1 MAAYVQQN
9 SSRRMAVLVG
19 IILFHILLLYGLVS
33 GLARKVVEV
42 VAAPLVTDIIEEIK
56 PEDKPPPPPPPQME
70 RPPVQVPPPDV
81 VIDIPMETNTTAI
94 SNVTDKPAPPAPP
107 VVAPTVVERKPV
119 RVAPKL
125 DLRRS
130 PSTDEFYPASARRA
144 EIEGVTTVRMCVGPD
159 GRMSQDPSVAQSSG
173 NASLDDAALKWAR
186 RSRWAPGTEDGNP
199 IEFCPQ
205 FNVRFK
211 LTD

>member
-1 MAAYVQQN
+1 MASYVQQN
-9 SSRRMAVLVG
+9 NSRRMGVLVG
-19 IILFHILLLYGLVS
+19 IGLFHILLVYGLMS
-33 GLARKVVEV
+33 GLARKVIEV
-42 VAAPLVTDIIEEIK
+42 VVAPIQTELLEDIK

-70 RPPVQVPPPDV
+70 RPPVQVPPPYIS
-81 VIDIPMETNTTAI
+81 IDIPMETNTTAI
-94 SNVTDKPAPPAPP
+94 SNVTDRPVSPPAP
-107 VVAPTVVERKPV
+107 VAVVERRPV

-144 EIEGVTTVRMCVGPD
+144 EIQGVTTVRMCVGAN
-159 GRMSQDPSVAQSSG
+159 GRMSQEPTVANSSG
-173 NASLDDAALKWAR
+173 NTSLDQAALKWSRRAR
-186 RSRWAPGTEDGNP
+186 WSPGTEDGTP
-199 IEFCPQ
+199 IESCSS

>member
-1 MAAYVQQN
+1 MAVYVQRN
-9 SSRRMAVLVG
+9 NSRRTGVLVG
-19 IILFHILLLYGLVS
+19 IIAFHILLLYGLVS

-42 VAAPLVTDIIEEIK
+42 VAADLQTELIEEIK

-94 SNVTDKPAPPAPP
+94 SNVTDRPVPPPPP
-107 VVAPTVVERKPV
+107 VAAPVERKVV
-119 RVAPKL
+119 RVPPKL
-125 DLRRS
+125 DVRRS

-144 EIEGVTTVRMCVGPD
+144 EIEGVTTVRACVGPD
-159 GRMSQDPSVAQSSG
+159 GRVAGDPTGTNRSG
-173 NASLDDAALKWAR
+173 TAALDEAAVKWAR
-186 RSRWAPGTEDGNP
+186 RARGAPGPEAGNP
-199 IEFCPQ
+199 VTMCSSLP
-205 FNVRFK
+205 VRFK

>member
-1 MAAYVQQN
+1 MASYVQQN
-9 SSRRMAVLVG
+9 NSRRMGVLVG
-19 IILFHILLLYGLVS
+19 IGLFHILLVYGLMS
-33 GLARKVVEV
+33 GLARKVIEV
-42 VAAPLVTDIIEEIK
+42 VVAPIQTELLEDIK

-70 RPPVQVPPPDV
+70 RPPVQVPPPDIS
-81 VIDIPMETNTTAI
+81 IDIPMETNTTAI
-94 SNVTDKPAPPAPP
+94 SNVTDRPVSPPAP
-107 VVAPTVVERKPV
+107 VAVVEWRPV

-144 EIEGVTTVRMCVGPD
+144 EIQGVTTVRMCVGAN
-159 GRMSQDPSVAQSSG
+159 GRMSQEPTVANSSG
-173 NASLDDAALKWAR
+173 NTSLDQAALRWSRRAR
-186 RSRWAPGTEDGNP
+186 WSPGTEDGNP
-199 IEFCPQ
+199 VEICPS

>member
-1 MAAYVQQN
+1 MAYYVQQN
-9 SSRRMAVLVG
+9 NSRRLAVLAG
-19 IILFHILLLYGLVS
+19 IIGFHILLLYGLVS
-33 GLARKVVEV
+33 GLARKVIEV

-94 SNVTDKPAPPAPP
+94 SNVTDKPVPVAAP
-107 VVAPTVVERKPV
+107 VVAPPVERRTV

-159 GRMSQDPSVAQSSG
+159 GRMSQDPTVANSSG

-211 LTD
+211 LTG

>member
-1 MAAYVQQN
+1 
-9 SSRRMAVLVG
+9 VG
-19 IILFHILLLYGLVS
+19 IILFHVLLLYGLVS

-42 VAAPLVTDIIEEIK
+42 VAAPLVTDMIEEVK

-70 RPPVQVPPPDV
+70 RPPVQVPPPDIA
-81 VIDIPMETNTTAI
+81 IDIPMETNTTAI
-94 SNVTDKPAPPAPP
+94 SNVTDRPVPPPAP
-107 VVAPTVVERKPV
+107 VAPPV
-119 RVAPKL
+119 RQTVRVGAKL

-144 EIEGVTTVRMCVGPD
+144 EIQGVTTVRMCVGVD
-159 GRMSQDPSVAQSSG
+159 GKMSQEPTVANSSG
-173 NASLDDAALKWAR
+173 NSSLDEAALKWSRRAR
-186 RSRWAPGTEDGNP
+186 WSPGTEDGKP
-199 IEFCPQ
+199 IESCSS

>member
-1 MAAYVQQN
+1 MAVYVQRN
-9 SSRRMAVLVG
+9 NSRRTGVLVG
-19 IILFHILLLYGLVS
+19 IIAFHLLLLYGLVT

-42 VAAPLVTDIIEEIK
+42 VAAPLQTDLIEEIK

-94 SNVTDKPAPPAPP
+94 SNVTDRPVPPPP
-107 VVAPTVVERKPV
+107 VTAPVERKAV
-119 RVAPKL
+119 RVLPKL
-125 DLRRS
+125 DVRRS

-144 EIEGVTTVRMCVGPD
+144 EIEGVTTVRACVGPD
-159 GRMSQDPSVAQSSG
+159 GRVAGNPTVTNGSG
-173 NASLDDAALKWAR
+173 TASLDEAAVKWAR
-186 RSRWAPGTEDGNP
+186 RARFSPGTEDGTAVEMCTQ
-199 IEFCPQ
+199 IK
-205 FNVRFK
+205 VRFV

>member
-1 MAAYVQQN
+1 MASYVQQN
-9 SSRRMAVLVG
+9 NSRRMGVLVG
-19 IILFHILLLYGLVS
+19 IGLFHILLVYGLMS
-33 GLARKVVEV
+33 GLARKVIEV
-42 VAAPLVTDIIEEIK
+42 VVAPIQTELLEDIK

-70 RPPVQVPPPDV
+70 RPPVQVPPPDIS
-81 VIDIPMETNTTAI
+81 IDIPMETNTTAI
-94 SNVTDKPAPPAPP
+94 SNVTDRPVSPPAP
-107 VVAPTVVERKPV
+107 VAVVERRPV

-144 EIEGVTTVRMCVGPD
+144 DIQGVTTVRMCVGAN
-159 GRMSQDPSVAQSSG
+159 GRMSQEPTVANSSG
-173 NASLDDAALKWAR
+173 NTSLDQAALRWSRRAR
-186 RSRWAPGTEDGNP
+186 WSPGTEDGNP
-199 IEFCPQ
+199 VEICPS

>member
-1 MAAYVQQN
+1 MG
-9 SSRRMAVLVG
+9 VLVG
-19 IILFHILLLYGLVS
+19 IILFHLLLLYGLVS

-94 SNVTDKPAPPAPP
+94 SNVTDKPVPVAAP
-107 VVAPTVVERKPV
+107 VVTQTVERTPTVVRMKV
-119 RVAPKL
+119 

-144 EIEGVTTVRMCVGPD
+144 EIEGLVTVQVCSGPD
-159 GRMSQDPSVAQSSG
+159 GRVSGEPSVAKTSG
-173 NASLDDAALKWAR
+173 NAALDEAAVKWAR
-186 RSRWAPGTEDGNP
+186 RARFTPGTEDGKP
-199 IEFCPQ
+199 VTMCLPLP
-205 FNVRFK
+205 VRFK

>member
-9 SSRRMAVLVG
+9 NSRRLTVLVG
-19 IILFHILLLYGLVS
+19 IIVFHLLLLYGLVS

-42 VAAPLVTDIIEEIK
+42 VAAPLVTDIIEEVK

-70 RPPVQVPPPDV
+70 RPPVQVPPPDIA
-81 VIDIPMETNTTAI
+81 IDIPMETNTTAI
-94 SNVTDKPAPPAPP
+94 SNVTDRPAPPPPP
-107 VVAPTVVERKPV
+107 VTAPTVERKPV

-144 EIEGVTTVRMCVGPD
+144 EIEGVTTVRMCVGSD
-159 GRMSQDPSVAQSSG
+159 GKMSQDPSVTNSSG
-173 NASLDDAALKWAR
+173 NASLDEAALKWAR
-186 RSRWAPGTEDGNP
+186 RSRWSPGTDDGTP
-199 IEFCPQ
+199 VEVCPQ